1 MKRSSVVVASIV
13 LTILFLGATGRPLRA
28 APTDAIVPGQIR
40 TDATFQHIGVAWS
53 ITGDDDHDSSFTLE
67 YRRVGEGSW
76 HPAAPAMRAYPTL
89 IVDGA
94 PLNLNYWAASALFL
108 QSGQTYE
115 LRLTLS
121 DPDGGGATQIV
132 TATTRAELQDDPQ
145 GRQLYVI
152 PGNSGG
158 DGSLANPF
166 RGLQTAANAAQ
177 AGDVFH
183 VAAGT
188 YAPFQILTSGTV
200 GHPIVFRGPIGGG
213 AIVDGANT
221 DRGVITLGEYNQT
234 IGFLIVEGLTIQNGA
249 WGIDAQHS
257 HDVAIR
263 RNVIQNVTDGIVNR
277 RGDNLEYN
285 QTVSDN
291 VISGRRTWPG
301 TGIPPEE
308 GIDLRGSGNVVA
320 HNRVQYFADCISV
333 VPQTGPAYANDVV
346 GNDVS
351 YCVDDGIEIDYNQ
364 SNVRV
369 WRNRVMNARMG
380 VSVQPI
386 RGGPAYIFRNEFFN
400 LESNP
405 IKMHND
411 TTGFFIVHNSDAK
424 IDNGQGDDGSQW
436 RNVVYRNNLLLGT
449 RYAFEFTT
457 TPDEGFRDLDYNAW
471 GTSRA
476 IGSPTDPWFKWNDVR
491 YDRLIDLQA
500 VGVET
505 HGVEAAFSHVLNA
518 TLPASWDVAVLPG
531 SRDLRLKAGMP
542 EINAGINLTNLN
554 DPFVTDGQ
562 PDLGAFEAGQPLPTY
577 GPRPQLPDLTASTK
591 QASQAS
597 LTTGQAITY
606 TIVLR
611 NTGAL
616 LTDTLHLTDT
626 LPIGLAYVSGTFTST
641 NGTIAAGAAPTLRWS
656 GTLSATPVV
665 TLTYRALITE
675 TLSRAII
682 NAAQVNA
689 GMAGQFQL
697 NAAIIVN
704 GRAVFLP
711 LIRK

>member
-1 MKRSSVVVASIV
+1 MKRISVVLASILLAMLV
-13 LTILFLGATGRPLRA
+13 LGTASRPLRA
-28 APTDAIVPGQIR
+28 APTNAIVPGSIR
-40 TDATFQHIGVAWS
+40 TDATFQHSGVAWS
-53 ITGDDDHDSSFTLE
+53 ITGDDDHDSSLTLE
-67 YRRVGEGSW
+67 YRRVGDSAW
-76 HPAAPAMRAYPTL
+76 RPAAPAMRAYPTL
-89 IVDGA
+89 IVDGD

-108 QSGQTYE
+108 QAGQTYE

-132 TATTRAELQDDPQ
+132 SATTRAELQDDPQ

-152 PGNSGG
+152 PGSSGG
-158 DGSLANPF
+158 DGSPANPF
-166 RGLQTAANAAQ
+166 RGLQTAADAAQ

-183 VAAGT
+183 VAAGI
-188 YAPFQILTSGTV
+188 YMPFQILISGTA
-200 GHPIVFRGPIGGG
+200 GHPIVFRGPTSGG

-221 DRGVITLGEYNQT
+221 DRGVITLGESNQT
-234 IGFLIVEGLTIQNGA
+234 IGFLIVEGLTLQNGA

-257 HDVAIR
+257 HDLAIR
-263 RNVIQNVTDGIVNR
+263 RNVIQDVDDGIVNR
-277 RGDNLEYN
+277 REDNLEYN
-285 QTVSDN
+285 QTISDN
-291 VISGRRTWPG
+291 VINGRRAWPG

-308 GIDLRGSGNVVA
+308 GIDLRGTGNVVA
-320 HNRVQYFADCISV
+320 YNRVQHFADCISV

-346 GNDVS
+346 GNDIS

-411 TTGFFIVHNSDAK
+411 TTGFFVVHNSGAK
-424 IDNGQGDDGSQW
+424 NDNGQGDDGSMW

-457 TPDEGFRDLDYNAW
+457 TPDEGFRDFDYNAW
-471 GTSRA
+471 GTTRA
-476 IGSPTDPWFKWNDVR
+476 VGSPTDPWFKWNDVR

-500 VGVET
+500 IGVET
-505 HGVEAAFSHVLNA
+505 HGVEASFSHVFNA

-531 SRDLRLKAGMP
+531 SRDLRLKAGAP
-542 EINAGINLTNLN
+542 EINAGINLPNLN

-577 GPRPQLPDLTASTK
+577 GPRPQLPDLTSSTK
-591 QASQAS
+591 RASRSSLHAS
-597 LTTGQAITY
+597 ESITY
-606 TIVLR
+606 TLVLR

-641 NGTIAAGAAPTLRWS
+641 SGTIVDGNAPTLLWS
-656 GTLSATPVV
+656 GTLSATPAV
-665 TLTYRALITE
+665 TLTYRALVTD
-675 TLSRAII
+675 TLSRTIG
-682 NAAQVNA
+682 NTAQVNA

-697 NAAIIVN
+697 SASIVVN
-704 GRAVFLP
+704 GSNIYLP
-711 LIRK
+711 LVRR

>member
-1 MKRSSVVVASIV
+1 
-13 LTILFLGATGRPLRA
+13 
-28 APTDAIVPGQIR
+28 
-40 TDATFQHIGVAWS
+40 
-53 ITGDDDHDSSFTLE
+53 
-67 YRRVGEGSW
+67 
-76 HPAAPAMRAYPTL
+76 
-89 IVDGA
+89 
-94 PLNLNYWAASALFL
+94 
-108 QSGQTYE
+108 
-115 LRLTLS
+115 
-121 DPDGGGATQIV
+121 
-132 TATTRAELQDDPQ
+132 
-145 GRQLYVI
+145 
-152 PGNSGG
+152 
-158 DGSLANPF
+158 
-166 RGLQTAANAAQ
+166 
-177 AGDVFH
+177 
-183 VAAGT
+183 
-188 YAPFQILTSGTV
+188 
-200 GHPIVFRGPIGGG
+200 
-213 AIVDGANT
+213 
-221 DRGVITLGEYNQT
+221 
-234 IGFLIVEGLTIQNGA
+234 
-249 WGIDAQHS
+249 
-257 HDVAIR
+257 
-263 RNVIQNVTDGIVNR
+263 
-277 RGDNLEYN
+277 
-285 QTVSDN
+285 
-291 VISGRRTWPG
+291 
-301 TGIPPEE
+301 
-308 GIDLRGSGNVVA
+308 
-320 HNRVQYFADCISV
+320 
-333 VPQTGPAYANDVV
+333 VV

>member
-1 MKRSSVVVASIV
+1 MKRIGVVLACAT
-13 LTILFLGATGRPLRA
+13 LAMLFLAAAGRPLRA
-28 APTDAIVPGQIR
+28 APANAIVPGQIR
-40 TDATFQHIGVAWS
+40 TDATFQHLGVAWS

-67 YRRVGEGSW
+67 YRRMGESSW

-152 PGNSGG
+152 PGSSGG
-158 DGSLANPF
+158 DGSQANPF
-166 RGLQTAANAAQ
+166 HGLQTAANAAQ
-177 AGDVFH
+177 VGDVFH

-188 YAPFQILTSGTV
+188 YTPFQMLISGTA
-200 GHPIVFRGPIGGG
+200 GHPIVFRGPTGGG

-221 DRGVITLGEYNQT
+221 DRGVVTLGEYNQT
-234 IGFLIVEGLTIQNGA
+234 IGFLSVEGLTIQNGA

-257 HDVAIR
+257 HDIAIR
-263 RNVIQNVTDGIVNR
+263 RNLIQDVTDGIVNR

-285 QTVSDN
+285 QTISDN
-291 VISGRRTWPG
+291 VISGRRAWPG

-308 GIDLRGSGNVVA
+308 GIDLRGTGNVVA
-320 HNRVQYFADCISV
+320 YNRVQYFADCISV

-346 GNDVS
+346 GNDAS

-411 TTGFFIVHNSDAK
+411 TTGFFVVHNSGAK
-424 IDNGQGDDGSQW
+424 NDNAQGDDGSMW
-436 RNVVYRNNLLLGT
+436 RNVAYRNNLLLGT

-476 IGSPTDPWFKWNDVR
+476 IGSPTNPWFKWNNIR
-491 YDRLIDLQA
+491 YDRLINLQA
-500 VGVET
+500 IGVEV
-505 HGVEAAFSHVLNA
+505 HGVEASFSHVLNA
-518 TLPASWDVAVLPG
+518 ALPASWDVAVIPG
-531 SRDLRLKAGMP
+531 SRDLRLKAGVP
-542 EINAGINLTNLN
+542 EINMGANLPNLN

-577 GPRPQLPDLTASTK
+577 GPRPQLSDLTSSMK
-591 QASQAS
+591 QANQWNINAGAS
-597 LTTGQAITY
+597 ITY

-626 LPIGLAYVSGTFTST
+626 LPIGLAYVSSTFTST
-641 NGTIAAGAAPTLRWS
+641 SGTINDSFAPTLRWS
-656 GTLSATPVV
+656 GTLSATPAV

-675 TLSRAII
+675 TLSRVII
-682 NAAQVNA
+682 NTAQVNA
-689 GMAGQFQL
+689 GTAGQFQL
-697 NAAIIVN
+697 STAIIVN
-704 GRAVFLP
+704 GSSIYLP
-711 LIRK
+711 LIRR